1 MDPFEFSISPY
12 FNDVI
17 RAAQIVDCDPTQEQ
31 NMNDF
36 AEQLQFITK
45 FAQFLAKQFYEALK
59 IRPNTE
65 LTRKAPA
72 RFEASLR
79 DFTAAVSLLNSY
91 RQSLNREELLKG
103 LEQGRTSLKAMF
115 DIFEDMRVEEEAFPQ
130 FSESPYIQELVRVAT
145 GVAKQQYPPETLKS
159 KLEWM
164 QERYKEFCAD
174 FQGLKNSPHE
184 SDEVD
189 TLIPAA
195 EKAIEHM
202 GVGLNMMSRFF
213 RDRDRTNLKEGCAIL
228 LQSSE
233 RLMKVQKRLMAVS
246 VAQPAACPKCG
257 VINPGGSKT
266 CKDCGAIMPEIVGLS
281 KQTIELREQQA
292 GRPTYTYLSR
302 LEGAVE
308 GRLQNYLSDDE
319 LKEQIEAFAKRAEK
333 GRQDFEKIALPDS
346 YPDEET
352 QNLIERSHQLMDA
365 GTKKIVEGV
374 EQLRNYFTSE
384 DRDDLVKGLE
394 TIYSGADDITAS
406 QEFSQT
412 AGLDDDKI

>member
-1 MDPFEFSISPY
+1 
-12 FNDVI
+12 
-17 RAAQIVDCDPTQEQ
+17 
-31 NMNDF
+31 
-36 AEQLQFITK
+36 
-45 FAQFLAKQFYEALK
+45 
-59 IRPNTE
+59 
-65 LTRKAPA
+65 
-72 RFEASLR
+72 
-79 DFTAAVSLLNSY
+79 
-91 RQSLNREELLKG
+91 
-103 LEQGRTSLKAMF
+103 
-115 DIFEDMRVEEEAFPQ
+115 
-130 FSESPYIQELVRVAT
+130 
-145 GVAKQQYPPETLKS
+145 
-159 KLEWM
+159 
-164 QERYKEFCAD
+164 
-174 FQGLKNSPHE
+174 
-184 SDEVD
+184 
-189 TLIPAA
+189 
-195 EKAIEHM
+195 
-202 GVGLNMMSRFF
+202 
-213 RDRDRTNLKEGCAIL
+213 
-228 LQSSE
+228 
-233 RLMKVQKRLMAVS
+233 
-246 VAQPAACPKCG
+246 
-257 VINPGGSKT
+257 
-266 CKDCGAIMPEIVGLS
+266 MPEIVGLS

-384 DRDDLVKGLE
+384 DSDDLVKGLE